1 MYEMRYKV
9 IILLGICKTVQECDS
24 FAKRKAYQHK
34 ESSGINVFTIV
45 ALCS

>member
-9 IILLGICKTVQECDS
+9 IILVGICKTVQECDS
-24 FAKRKAYQHK
+24 FAKRKTYQHK

>member
-1 MYEMRYKV
+1 MHDMRYRV
-9 IILLGICKTVQECDS
+9 IILIGIRKTVQECDP